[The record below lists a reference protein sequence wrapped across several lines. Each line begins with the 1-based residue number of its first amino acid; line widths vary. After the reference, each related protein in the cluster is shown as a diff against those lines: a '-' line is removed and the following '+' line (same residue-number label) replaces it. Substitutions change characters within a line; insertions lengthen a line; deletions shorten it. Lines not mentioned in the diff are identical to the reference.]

1 MLLLDGRYAVPEPC
15 TPGTAAAAYD
25 LVLDREVAVVVL
37 PGPWRGERAARRLR
51 LLDSADP
58 DMPGGP
64 LLDVGVRAGGLY
76 VVLLPQPAP
85 DVAVAVETQQLPAGQ
100 GLAVVV
106 GDARTEFGPA
116 RVLLAAAAVFTAVA
130 AALAMDGLVMDG
142 LAGL

>member
-76 VVLLPQPAP
+76 VVLLPQPTP
-85 DVAVAVETQQLPAGQ
+85 DVAVAVATPPQQLPAGQ

-116 RVLLAAAAVFTAVA
+116 RVLVTAAAVFTAVA
-130 AALAMDGLVMDG
+130 AALAMDGL
-142 LAGL
+142 AGL